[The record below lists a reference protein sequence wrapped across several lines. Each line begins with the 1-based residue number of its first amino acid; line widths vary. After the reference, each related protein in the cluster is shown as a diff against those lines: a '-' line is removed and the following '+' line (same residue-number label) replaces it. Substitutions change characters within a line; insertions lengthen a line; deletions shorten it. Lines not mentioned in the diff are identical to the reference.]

1 MVTIALSKGR
11 ILKEEV
17 AIFKSAGI
25 DISDV
30 IKDDRRLLFNFK
42 EIGVS
47 IMLLKP
53 FDVPVYVEK
62 GAADLG
68 IVGRDVILE
77 ERREVF
83 SLLDLRIG
91 CCRISVAK
99 PKKTAVN
106 GESKLKIGTKFPEIT
121 RSFYQ
126 SRGVNVDIVKLYGSI
141 ELAPLTGI
149 TDCIVDIVS
158 SGETLRKNGLV
169 EVEKICDISSYLI
182 ANRTSFKTK
191 FPEIKRVIDGI
202 KKGLEQSYEDYQ

>member
-17 AIFKSAGI
+17 SLFKEVGI

-30 IKDDRRLLFNFK
+30 LKDDRKLLFVFPEQN
-42 EIGVS
+42 VN

-68 IVGRDVILE
+68 VVGRDVILE
-77 ERREVF
+77 EKRDIF
-83 SLLDLRIG
+83 SILDLGIG

-99 PKKTAVN
+99 PKKIKETADA
-106 GESKLKIGTKFPEIT
+106 KLIVGTKFPEIT
-121 RSFYQ
+121 KSFYE
-126 SRGVNVDIVKLYGSI
+126 SKGMNVDIVKLYGSI

-158 SGETLRKNGLV
+158 SGETLRKNGLE

-191 FPEIKRVIDGI
+191 FKEIRQIIVGL
-202 KKGLEQSYEDYQ
+202 KKARGKCL

>member
-11 ILKEEV
+11 ILKEET
-17 AIFKSAGI
+17 AILKAAGI

-30 IKDDRRLLFNFK
+30 MKDDRKLLFDFP
-42 EIGVS
+42 EIGVK

-77 ERREVF
+77 EQCEVF
-83 SLLDLRIG
+83 SILDLGIG
-91 CCRISVAK
+91 RCRISVAK
-99 PKKTAVN
+99 PKAKAVVE
-106 GESKLKIGTKFPEIT
+106 GSKLRVGTKFPEIT
-121 RSFYQ
+121 RSFYECK
-126 SRGVNVDIVKLYGSI
+126 GMNVEIIKLYGSI

-158 SGETLRKNGLV
+158 SGETLRKNGL
-169 EVEKICDISSYLI
+169 EETEKICDISSYLI

-191 FPEIKRVIDGI
+191 FSEIKKIVEGI
-202 KKGLEQSYEDYQ
+202 KKSLEQ